1 MGSSRI
7 TLGLVSLLALIGWVG
22 WFTSGSSPSVATQ
35 PALASASAVV
45 STQPKPAQNHDV
57 SVAPAAPA
65 LDQALLLQRLDE
77 RFQALQAQ
85 LDKQLDTQLDS
96 KLLKAEERLTARLNR
111 LQLEVD
117 AMKNQQATASEALK
131 ASPAAPVMVEPV
143 QEGEPPAVEQT
154 LAETKAAL
162 ENTVGQLELAAQ
174 SGQAHEARQWEVQKR
189 IDGALQAAG
198 IGAGVT
204 VSPVGCSVA
213 LCRFEV
219 TGKAENGKDVLEA
232 LWEGQVFPEQTEV
245 MTIPNAGAEGGWTV
259 FVAAEGQS
267 LPVQAQ

>member
-1 MGSSRI
+1 MVPNYHKKASQSRGI
-7 TLGLVSLLALIGWVG
+7 TLRV
-22 WFTSGSSPSVATQ
+22 TSHPVFFK
-35 PALASASAVV
+35 AVV
-45 STQPKPAQNHDV
+45 AKIM
-57 SVAPAAPA
+57 
-65 LDQALLLQRLDE
+65 
-77 RFQALQAQ
+77 
-85 LDKQLDTQLDS
+85 
-96 KLLKAEERLTARLNR
+96 RLNR

-117 AMKNQQATASEALK
+117 AMKNQQATTSEALK
-131 ASPAAPVMVEPV
+131 ASPAASVTAEPV
-143 QEGEPPAVEQT
+143 QETEQPPAVEQT

-259 FVAAEGQS
+259 FIAAEGQS

>member
-7 TLGLVSLLALIGWVG
+7 TLVLVSLLALIGWVG

-117 AMKNQQATASEALK
+117 AMKNQQATTSEAL
-131 ASPAAPVMVEPV
+131 AAPVMVEPV
-143 QEGEPPAVEQT
+143 QEAEPTAVEQT
-154 LAETKAAL
+154 LAETKVAL

-174 SGQAHEARQWEVQKR
+174 SEQAHEARQWEVQKR

-232 LWEGQVFPEQTEV
+232 LWEGHVFPEQTEV

-259 FVAAEGQS
+259 FIAAEGQS